1 MNIYRQIIFCACLFL
16 GASLGFAQAAGPAL
30 PVPSVN
36 TSPVDLFRRL
46 LTTNEAARA
55 QFLASRTPQARKVI
69 EAKLR
74 EYAALSAEEQN
85 SRLYSLQLRWYTQQL
100 LRMKAADR
108 MQQITKIAE
117 PDRTIVAGRLG
128 RFSILP
134 PPLQQAVLTNQLA
147 INVFAAE
154 GSVRLSIDP
163 RRDGQFERLTQF
175 IEMEQGEQQKVMV
188 RLTETEHAQMQKTL
202 STFGKLPAEE
212 RREALEGFRKFA
224 SLSDNDR
231 TAFLSTANRWR
242 GMSEADRQFW
252 RNIVAALQRSSTT
265 LPIPPVPV
273 KPLAG
278 ISQSSD

>member
-1 MNIYRQIIFCACLFL
+1 MIVYRQIIFCACLL
-16 GASLGFAQAAGPAL
+16 WGASLGFAQDVPT
-30 PVPSVN
+30 PPPPSVN
-36 TSPVDLFRRL
+36 ISPVDLFRRL
-46 LTTNEAARA
+46 LTTNDAGRA

-85 SRLYSLQLRWYTQQL
+85 SRLHSLQLRWHTQRL
-100 LRMKAADR
+100 LRMKPADR
-108 MQQITKIAE
+108 VQQITKIAE

-154 GSVRLSIDP
+154 GSVRLDLDP
-163 RRDGQFERLTQF
+163 RRDEQFERLTQF
-175 IEMEQGEQQKVMV
+175 IEMQRSEQQKVMV

-202 STFGKLPAEE
+202 STFGKLAPEE
-212 RREALEGFRKFA
+212 RRDAMDGFRKFA
-224 SLSDNDR
+224 SLPENER
-231 TAFLSTANRWR
+231 TAFLSTAERWR
-242 GMSEADRQFW
+242 GMSEADRKFW
-252 RNIVAALQRSSTT
+252 RNIVAALQRNSMT
-265 LPIPPVPV
+265 LPAPPVPL

-278 ISQSSD
+278 SPQSSE